1 MASVDKVR
9 IGTTT
14 YDMSPSKDGT
24 LIGYTSNDAASPT
37 AWTDAAVI
45 NTASDTNGSIFSKI
59 TTMIKNARWLFSVLG
74 TVDFSST
81 GATTI
86 SDALVAIKTALDG
99 KASSSHS
106 HTTGDLTVSSTQIN
120 SESYIPTSSVF
131 YAMQQKLDEI
141 SATIDSLR

>member
-37 AWTDAAVI
+37 AWTDA
-45 NTASDTNGSIFSKI
+45 TAITTSDTNGTIFSKI
-59 TTMIKNARWLFSVLG
+59 TTMIKNVRWMFSVLG

-120 SESYIPTSSVF
+120 SESYVPTSSVF